1 MLTHI
6 SIGDIWYRVYAE
18 TYDEVSILHPETGKL
33 VWIQIKSVQKYIY
46 SYS

>member
-6 SIGDIWYRVYAE
+6 NIGDIWFRVYAE
-18 TYDEVSILHPETGKL
+18 TYDEACIINPQTGKL